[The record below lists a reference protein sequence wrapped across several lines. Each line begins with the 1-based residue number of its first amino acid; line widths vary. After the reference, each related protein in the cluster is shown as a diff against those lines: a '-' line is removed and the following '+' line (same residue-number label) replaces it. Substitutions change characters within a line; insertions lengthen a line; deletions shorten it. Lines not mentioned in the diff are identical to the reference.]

1 MANQATSVPSV
12 PKPYPLPSVISATKP
27 ATRRTSVLKAKS
39 PDSCVIAVVN
49 PVTNKPSVPSLPLV
63 ARVANLYTCRGKPV
77 PLLVHHRPTNHPR
90 NFNDGHQ
97 SKCDIVYVS
106 LSRDLYYLTIPT
118 LEGQMTGSPGDYIIK
133 GTIGEFYPCKPKAFT
148 AKYDSVPDDLTGL
161 PSPTPTPSEK

>member
-1 MANQATSVPSV
+1 M
-12 PKPYPLPSVISATKP
+12 ATKYRSRP
-27 ATRRTSVLKAKS
+27 V
-39 PDSCVIAVVN
+39 VIEAIHFDG
-49 PVTNKPSVPSLPLV
+49 TYQG
-63 ARVANLYTCRGKPV
+63 ARQVRKWAAE
-77 PLLVHHRPTNHPR
+77 
-90 NFNDGHQ
+90 

-161 PSPTPTPSEK
+161 PSPTPVPSEK